1 MPVPEAG
8 TESCRLLYGEPCKD
22 LRQYRV
28 SRLATYLTEIL
39 SALQFKIVIMSK
51 LTKIKKNAAGI
62 DLGSNEFFVS
72 VDGETIE
79 SFETFTT
86 STIELINYLKDHSIE
101 TVAME
106 STGILWLP
114 LYDMLEK
121 EGFEVFLVNASHAKN
136 VPGQKSDPAD
146 CRWLQTLHSY
156 GLLRASFVP
165 KDEIR
170 KLRTFVRLRED
181 HIEMGTAHVQHM
193 QKAMELMNLKLKNVI
208 SQLHGASGI
217 RIVEAILS
225 GVRDPYK
232 LAELCETSILKHKKE
247 KVIESLKGNYKE
259 EYLFVLRQAYNAWLF
274 YQNQILECDK
284 QIEEI
289 LSNITKDITETDTGS
304 PKPSRHNRPK
314 IDKLHEKIVMLN
326 HGRNA
331 TQLPGISDTTM
342 LKLTAELGIDF
353 TKWPTEKHF
362 TSWLGLSPKKHQSG
376 KTKKRKRNN
385 ANTKAGQIF
394 KESAMSIA
402 NSKHIALKGFYH
414 RIKTKHGPRAANKA
428 TARKLAGLYYRFMTK
443 GMEYVEIGLKEYENR
458 YKETMIR
465 NLKRKANDLGYQIVA
480 A

>member
-8 TESCRLLYGEPCKD
+8 TESCRLLFGEPRKD
-22 LRQYRV
+22 LCRCRV
-28 SRLATYLTEIL
+28 SRLAMYLTEIL
-39 SALQFKIVIMSK
+39 SALLLKKVIMSK
-51 LTKIKKNAAGI
+51 LKEIKQNAAGI
-62 DLGSNEFFVS
+62 DLGSKEFFVS
-72 VDGETIE
+72 VDGETVK
-79 SFETFTT
+79 SFETFTA
-86 STIELINYLKDHSIE
+86 SIIELIKYLKDNSIK

-121 EGFEVFLVNASHAKN
+121 EGFEVFLVNAAHAKN

-165 KDEIR
+165 EDEIR
-170 KLRTFVRLRED
+170 KLRTYVRLRED
-181 HIEMGTAHVQHM
+181 HIEMRSAHIQHM
-193 QKAMELMNLKLKNVI
+193 QRAMELMNLKLKNVI

-217 RIVEAILS
+217 RIIEAILAD
-225 GVRDPYK
+225 VRDPVK
-232 LAELCETSILKHKKE
+232 LAELCETSILKTKRE

-259 EYLFVLRQAYNAWLF
+259 EYIFALRQAYNAWLF
-274 YQNQILECDK
+274 YQDQILECEK

-289 LSNITKDITETDTGS
+289 LSNITKDIFEMDTGS
-304 PKPSRHNRPK
+304 PKPSRHNRPQ
-314 IDKLHEKIVMLN
+314 IDGLHEKIVLLN

-342 LKLTAELGIDF
+342 LKLTAELGCDF

-376 KTKKRKRNN
+376 KTKKNKRNN
-385 ANTKAGQIF
+385 AKTKAGQIF

-414 RIKTKHGPRAANKA
+414 RIKTKHGARAANKA
-428 TARKLAGLYYRFMTK
+428 TARKLAVLYYRFMTK
-443 GMEYVEIGLKEYENR
+443 GMDYVEIGLKEYELR
-458 YKETMIR
+458 YKEVMLR
-465 NLKRKANDLGYQIVA
+465 NLNRKAKDLGYQVVA

>member
-1 MPVPEAG
+1 
-8 TESCRLLYGEPCKD
+8 
-22 LRQYRV
+22 
-28 SRLATYLTEIL
+28 
-39 SALQFKIVIMSK
+39 MSK
-51 LTKIKKNAAGI
+51 LKEIKQNAAGI
-62 DLGSNEFFVS
+62 DLGSKEFFVS
-72 VDGETIE
+72 VDGETVK
-79 SFETFTT
+79 SFETFTA
-86 STIELINYLKDHSIE
+86 SIIELIKYLKDNSIK

-121 EGFEVFLVNASHAKN
+121 EGFEVFLVNAAHAKN

-165 KDEIR
+165 EDEIR
-170 KLRTFVRLRED
+170 KLRTYVRLRED
-181 HIEMGTAHVQHM
+181 HIEMRSAHIQHM
-193 QKAMELMNLKLKNVI
+193 QRAMELMNLKLKNVI

-217 RIVEAILS
+217 RIIEAILAD
-225 GVRDPYK
+225 VRDPVK
-232 LAELCETSILKHKKE
+232 LAELCETSILKTKRE

-259 EYLFVLRQAYNAWLF
+259 EYLFALRQAYNAWLF
-274 YQNQILECDK
+274 YQDQILECEK

-289 LSNITKDITETDTGS
+289 LSNITKDISEMDTGS
-304 PKPSRHNRPK
+304 PKPSRHNRPQ
-314 IDKLHEKIVMLN
+314 IDGLHEKIVLLN

-342 LKLTAELGIDF
+342 LKLTAELGCDF

-376 KTKKRKRNN
+376 KTKKNKRNN
-385 ANTKAGQIF
+385 AKTKAGQIF

-414 RIKTKHGPRAANKA
+414 RIKTKHGARAANKA
-428 TARKLAGLYYRFMTK
+428 TARKLAVLYYRFMTK
-443 GMEYVEIGLKEYENR
+443 GMDYVEIGLKEYELR
-458 YKETMIR
+458 YKEVMLR
-465 NLKRKANDLGYQIVA
+465 NLNRKAKDLGYQVVA

>member
-1 MPVPEAG
+1 
-8 TESCRLLYGEPCKD
+8 
-22 LRQYRV
+22 
-28 SRLATYLTEIL
+28 
-39 SALQFKIVIMSK
+39 MSK
-51 LTKIKKNAAGI
+51 LKEIKQNAAGI
-62 DLGSNEFFVS
+62 DLGSKEFFVS
-72 VDGETIE
+72 VDGETVK
-79 SFETFTT
+79 SFETFTA
-86 STIELINYLKDHSIE
+86 SIIELIKYLKDNSIK

-121 EGFEVFLVNASHAKN
+121 EGFEVFLVNAAHAKN

-165 KDEIR
+165 EDEIR
-170 KLRTFVRLRED
+170 KLRTYVRLRED
-181 HIEMGTAHVQHM
+181 HIEMRSAHIQHM
-193 QKAMELMNLKLKNVI
+193 QRAMELMNLKLKNVI

-217 RIVEAILS
+217 RIIEAILAD
-225 GVRDPYK
+225 VRDPVK
-232 LAELCETSILKHKKE
+232 LAELCETSILKTKRE

-259 EYLFVLRQAYNAWLF
+259 EYIFALRQAYNAWLF
-274 YQNQILECDK
+274 YQDQILECEK

-289 LSNITKDITETDTGS
+289 LSNITKDIFEMDTGS
-304 PKPSRHNRPK
+304 PKPSRHNRPQ
-314 IDKLHEKIVMLN
+314 IDGLHEKIVLLN

-342 LKLTAELGIDF
+342 LKLTAELGCDF

-376 KTKKRKRNN
+376 KTKKNKRNN
-385 ANTKAGQIF
+385 AKTKAGQIF

-414 RIKTKHGPRAANKA
+414 RIKTKHGARAANKA
-428 TARKLAGLYYRFMTK
+428 TARKLAVLYYRFMTK
-443 GMEYVEIGLKEYENR
+443 GMDYVEIGLKEYELR
-458 YKETMIR
+458 YKEVMLR
-465 NLKRKANDLGYQIVA
+465 NLNRKAKDLGYQVVA